1 MPMDSSEW
9 DARYAAT
16 DLVWTA
22 TPNRWVEAEL
32 SDLPPGR
39 AVDLACG
46 EGRNAL
52 WLAGRGWRVT
62 AVDFSGVALAQGR
75 RAAQAAGDGMVDCI
89 DWIWAD
95 LLGYEPEPGS
105 YDDVV
110 IAYLQLPADERR
122 VVIRRAAT
130 ALADG
135 GVALVVAHDT
145 ANLAGGIG
153 GPPDPAVLYTADDVR
168 SDLTARGIPLRI
180 ERAQQVLR
188 PVEGEPRPAIDLLV
202 RATRSSRAE
211 R

>member
-1 MPMDSSEW
+1 MDSSEW

-62 AVDFSGVALAQGR
+62 AVDFSGVALAKGR
-75 RAAQAAGDGMVDCI
+75 SAAQAAGDGRADRI
-89 DWIWAD
+89 DWIEAD
-95 LLGYEPEPGS
+95 LLGYQPEPGR
-105 YDDVV
+105 YDAVV

-122 VVIRRAAT
+122 VVFRRAAT

-145 ANLAGGIG
+145 ANLAGGVG

-168 SDLTARGIPLRI
+168 SDLTASGIPLRI

-202 RATRSSRAE
+202 RATRSSRAD